1 MINIIAIDDEYSV
14 LNLLPHII
22 DWNEYGCNLTKTFS
36 SAETALD
43 YIAQNDVDVVISDI
57 CMPNMSGIDFVQK
70 LSALY
75 PNITVVFLSA
85 YKDFEYAKS
94 AIKYG
99 VFDYITKPLDFD
111 ELDRLLKRLSKS
123 ISIKQQM
130 QNSYTIYEKQQILID
145 FISGKISSADF
156 CNALNLDPEYSPENS
171 PAATVTIKING
182 LVEFLKTKWAYGID
196 RLYSCLIRFLESDAI
211 EVIPLTLSAHSADIL
226 MFSSQSPS
234 CDSFARRLNETKEN
248 FCKICK
254 DELTLDASIE
264 ICTTLNS
271 LYDVKLS
278 ALGSETEDDSPQQKN
293 ANVMEK
299 ALEYINRHL
308 SSDISLSDVAG
319 SIYMSPY
326 HFSRMFK
333 AYQNE
338 TFSDFILKKRLEYAQ
353 TLLKTE
359 NYTVSQIA
367 EMTGFMNRN
376 YFHRVFKHNIGCTPK
391 EYIQANKTS
400 KE

>member
-1 MINIIAIDDEYSV
+1 MIKIIAIDDEYSV

-22 DWNEYGCNLTKTFS
+22 NWNEYGCNLIKTFS
-36 SAETALD
+36 AAESALD
-43 YIAQNDVDVVISDI
+43 YIEQNEVDVVISDI

-111 ELDRLLKRLSKS
+111 DLDRLLKRLSKS
-123 ISIKQQM
+123 ISIKKQI
-130 QNSYTIYEKQQILID
+130 QNSYTIYEKQQLLID
-145 FISGKISSADF
+145 FISGKLSAADF
-156 CNALNLDPEYSPENS
+156 CSALNLDPEYSPENS

-196 RLYSCLIRFLESDAI
+196 RLYFCLIRFLESETT
-211 EVIPLTLSAHSADIL
+211 EVIPLLLSPHRADIL
-226 MFSSQSPS
+226 IFSSRPS
-234 CDSFARRLNETKEN
+234 CHDSFIDRLKHIQDN

-264 ICTTLNS
+264 VCSTLNS
-271 LYDVKLS
+271 LYNVKLS
-278 ALGSETEDDSPQQKN
+278 APESESEDDAPQQKN

-299 ALEYINRHL
+299 ALEYINRNL